1 MIDNKETLEILRILE
16 NLDDDQLAVD
26 LLNEFNAKTKK
37 LGQLIL
43 NQDSSLS
50 HEEWKRLCDQAKI
63 EVDEIIKKIRSL

>member
-16 NLDDDQLAVD
+16 NLDDEQLAVD

-43 NQDSSLS
+43 NQDSSLP
-50 HEEWKRLCDQAKI
+50 HEEWKKLCDQSKI
-63 EVDEIIKKIRSL
+63 EVDQIIKKIRSL